1 MKLNVF
7 KVYSRSVHSY
17 MLVLEAVTTGRSA
30 ANRVIADP
38 QRMKCNSCDIPLDLT
53 YALTLGGLTGPWE
66 FWNGKHVLTW
76 KDSVGS
82 APVRNCSWY
91 DSTGKLSLAP
101 VGFPGPTP
109 WAVSLIL
116 PTEDPLVSPTLKW
129 STPDSTHCDI
139 VGVYGEGI
147 SNDADPIS
155 QFCAAGGTLPEP
167 VCVAQGVGATTCV
180 VTENVED
187 TNIFVCFND
196 PETSSSGS
204 SSSEESS
211 SSESSSSEAVAAAPL
226 YQIYPNRTLVS
237 IASLSDLDILPIGV
251 PDDRLYRAST
261 VAMIFH
267 SLSQLEAVL
276 ASVIS
281 DAQVIARFQNYD
293 IQITETRTSED
304 PLHDKDPGDLYSLP

>member
-7 KVYSRSVHSY
+7 KVYSRAVHSY
-17 MLVLEAVTTGRSA
+17 LLVLEAVTTGRSA

-38 QRMKCNSCDIPLDLT
+38 QRMKCNSCDIPFDVT

-66 FWNGKHVLTW
+66 FWNGKHVLTL
-76 KDSVGS
+76 KDSGGS
-82 APVRNCSWY
+82 AVQNCSWY
-91 DSTGKLSLAP
+91 DSTMKIHLYP

-109 WAVSLIL
+109 WVVSLIL

-129 STPDSTHCDI
+129 STPTSTHCDI
-139 VGVYGEGI
+139 VGNYGEGI
-147 SNDADPIS
+147 SNMADPIS

-180 VTENVED
+180 VSENVED

-196 PETSSSGS
+196 PEPASSAS
-204 SSSEESS
+204 SSSDESSSAESS
-211 SSESSSSEAVAAAPL
+211 SSSPVAAAPL

-237 IASLSDLDILPIGV
+237 IASLSDLDILPIDV

-261 VAMIFH
+261 VTMMFR

-281 DAQVIARFQNYD
+281 DAQVIARLQNYD
-293 IQITETRTSED
+293 IQVTGNSTSED
-304 PLHDKDPGDLYSLP
+304 PLHDIDPGDLYNIP